1 MKKKSKTI
9 VEFTKDDK
17 GVSVT
22 IYDTETVNVLVG
34 IAETIQLISE
44 ETKKDN
50 ESIISDINKI
60 LDILK
65 KEEEN

>member
-60 LDILK
+60 LDI
-65 KEEEN
+65 